1 MARNKRP
8 TLTVEHGSKSRDQ
21 SAAAIEAL
29 SRGIL
34 VAKFHQKNGRRVS
47 RVLRIVKSSQ
57 DAALCWCGGGPTS
70 SGSLLPGHSS
80 EAPLRD
86 FVAWA
91 CSPTD
96 DVALGLI
103 IVFKSRRLSICLSS
117 LRDLLIVTTA
127 LDRFSQTKSSALG
140 VRSRTMPGLIAKAN
154 ESRFLEVRAPFNP
167 VMFFVPIASR
177 NPARTAAPTCR
188 NAVVTS
194 SGKSPCS
201 DAGSTSTG
209 AGGCSDDDATAG
221 IVTSGGLHPQI
232 EGPEYVCAAFSWDS
246 PKTIHAAPSFGSN
259 AHPGGAPLCS
269 DFHTLHMREVET
281 PSPRLLHADSLLSMI
296 QGAWIHIREPKILY
310 EIDGSEVRRRRV
322 DMDYGIM
329 DSHTL
334 CVCNDNVY
342 WSNRLAYVCILYSR
356 NAMVWKRI
364 SKSTTKGRRQQQ
376 QQQRSV
382 VMLLDPNGP
391 VGSLKAALPFII
403 QSSMPLLLAL
413 CGLRAWADSLISIY
427 YHLHYLSETAATTA
441 ITIHTFT

>member
-1 MARNKRP
+1 MWP
-8 TLTVEHGSKSRDQ
+8 GPQ
-21 SAAAIEAL
+21 SLSGVLFEA
-29 SRGIL
+29 
-34 VAKFHQKNGRRVS
+34 
-47 RVLRIVKSSQ
+47 
-57 DAALCWCGGGPTS
+57 GG
-70 SGSLLPGHSS
+70 
-80 EAPLRD
+80 D
-86 FVAWA
+86 
-91 CSPTD
+91 C
-96 DVALGLI
+96 
-103 IVFKSRRLSICLSS
+103 
-117 LRDLLIVTTA
+117 
-127 LDRFSQTKSSALG
+127 FSG

-259 AHPGGAPLCS
+259 AHPRGAPLCS

-310 EIDGSEVRRRRV
+310 EIDGSEVRIRRV

-364 SKSTTKGRRQQQ
+364 SKSTTRAVA
-376 QQQRSV
+376 SSNSSS
-382 VMLLDPNGP
+382 D
-391 VGSLKAALPFII
+391 
-403 QSSMPLLLAL
+403 QSSCYWIRMVQ
-413 CGLRAWADSLISIY
+413 
-427 YHLHYLSETAATTA
+427 
-441 ITIHTFT
+441 